1 VCPGV
6 AGGEAG
12 LQAGRVSRTFKLT
25 VAYEG
30 TDFIGWQRQATGTS
44 IQGLLED
51 ALSELDGRPVAVTGA
66 GRTDAGVHARGQV
79 ATAALDRDI
88 DPAAVV
94 RAVNNRLPQTVRIL
108 DASLAPEGFHARF
121 DARLKTYRYRIW
133 NADVMSPF
141 ERSFA
146 WHVPMRLDMAAM
158 NDAAGMLCGTHDF
171 AAFQGTGSDTQT
183 TVRTVLRSSVERE
196 PGGAPLLV
204 YDAAGEGFL
213 RHMVRNVVGTLVEI
227 GRGRFSP
234 GWIGEVL
241 ASRDRTAAGPTAP
254 AHGLFLM
261 GVSYE
266 TRRP

>member
-1 VCPGV
+1 MRPGA
-6 AGGEAG
+6 AGGETG
-12 LQAGRVSRTFKLT
+12 VQAGRVSRTFKLT
-25 VAYEG
+25 IAYDG

-51 ALSELDGRPVAVTGA
+51 ALSALDGRPVAVTGA

-79 ATAALDRDI
+79 ATATLDRDI
-88 DPAAVV
+88 DAASVV
-94 RAVNNRLPQTVRIL
+94 RAVNIRLPQTVRIL
-108 DASLAPEGFHARF
+108 DASLTPEGFHARF

-146 WHVPMRLDMAAM
+146 WHVPMTLDVAAM
-158 NDAAGMLCGTHDF
+158 NDAAGVLCGRHDF

-183 TVRTVLRSSVERE
+183 TVRTVVQSSVERA
-196 PGGAPLLV
+196 PGAPLVV

-227 GRGRFSP
+227 GRGRYP
-234 GWIGEVL
+234 PVWIGEVL
-241 ASRDRTAAGPTAP
+241 ASLDRTAAGPTAP

>member
-1 VCPGV
+1 MRPGA

-12 LQAGRVSRTFKLT
+12 VQAGRVSRTFKLT
-25 VAYEG
+25 IAYEG

-51 ALSELDGRPVAVTGA
+51 ALSELDGRAVAVTGA

-88 DPAAVV
+88 DVASVV
-94 RAVNNRLPQTVRIL
+94 RAVNIRLPQSVRIL

-121 DARLKTYRYRIW
+121 DARLKTYHYRIW
-133 NADVMSPF
+133 NTDVMSPF

-146 WHVPMRLDMAAM
+146 WHVPMPLDAAAM
-158 NDAAGMLCGTHDF
+158 NDAARILCGTHDF
-171 AAFQGTGSDTQT
+171 ASFQGTGSDTQT

-196 PGGAPLLV
+196 PGAPLLV
-204 YDAAGEGFL
+204 YDAAGDGFL

-234 GWIGEVL
+234 AWIGEVL

-254 AHGLFLM
+254 ALGVFLM

>member
-1 VCPGV
+1 
-6 AGGEAG
+6 
-12 LQAGRVSRTFKLT
+12 VSRLFKLT
-25 VAYEG
+25 IAYDG
-30 TDFIGWQRQATGTS
+30 TDFIGWQRQAAGTS

-88 DPAAVV
+88 DAASVV
-94 RAVNNRLPQTVRIL
+94 RAVNIRLPPTVRIL
-108 DASLAPEGFHARF
+108 EASVAPDGFHARF

-146 WHVPMRLDMAAM
+146 WHVPMKLDTEAM
-158 NDAAGMLCGTHDF
+158 NEAAAMLCGTHDF

-183 TVRTVLRSSVERE
+183 TVRTVLGSAVARE
-196 PGGAPLLV
+196 PGAPLVL

-227 GRGRFSP
+227 GRGRYP
-234 GWIGEVL
+234 PAWIGEVV
-241 ASRDRTAAGPTAP
+241 ASRERTAAGPTAP

-261 GVSYE
+261 GVSYD